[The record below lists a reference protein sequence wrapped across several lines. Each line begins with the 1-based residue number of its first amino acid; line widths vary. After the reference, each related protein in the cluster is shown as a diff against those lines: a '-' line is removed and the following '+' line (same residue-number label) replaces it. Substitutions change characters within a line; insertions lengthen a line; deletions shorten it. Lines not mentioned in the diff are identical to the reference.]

1 MRRRIYEIIEQATE
15 EDLASR
21 VYDIFMMIMIIGSLV
36 PLAFKEEPYYFTLLD
51 RVAVAIF
58 MLDYFF
64 RWITADI
71 KFGKTDIISFLKY
84 PFTPMAIVDLVS
96 ILPSLTILN
105 SSFKALRV
113 LRLMRSFRV
122 FRVFKIVRYSKNMQI
137 ISNVLKNSKDALLAV
152 CTLAVGYILISALII
167 LNVEPES
174 FNSFFDAVYWA
185 TISLTTM
192 GYGDI
197 YPVTT
202 FGRMVTMLSSVVGI
216 AIVALPAGIITAGYM
231 KEISDEDDEDNEVV
245 NEINNKNNDNK
256 KDNEDRE

>member
-1 MRRRIYEIIEQATE
+1 
-15 EDLASR
+15 
-21 VYDIFMMIMIIGSLV
+21 
-36 PLAFKEEPYYFTLLD
+36 
-51 RVAVAIF
+51 
-58 MLDYFF
+58 
-64 RWITADI
+64 
-71 KFGKTDIISFLKY
+71 
-84 PFTPMAIVDLVS
+84 
-96 ILPSLTILN
+96 
-105 SSFKALRV
+105 
-113 LRLMRSFRV
+113 MRSFRV
-122 FRVFKIVRYSKNMQI
+122 FRVFKIVRYSKNLQI

-231 KEISDEDDEDNEVV
+231 KEISDEEDEDSDE
-245 NEINNKNNDNK
+245 KNNDNINDK
-256 KDNEDRE
+256 KDNEDKE

>member
-1 MRRRIYEIIEQATE
+1 
-15 EDLASR
+15 
-21 VYDIFMMIMIIGSLV
+21 
-36 PLAFKEEPYYFTLLD
+36 
-51 RVAVAIF
+51 
-58 MLDYFF
+58 
-64 RWITADI
+64 
-71 KFGKTDIISFLKY
+71 
-84 PFTPMAIVDLVS
+84 MAIVDLVS

-122 FRVFKIVRYSKNMQI
+122 FRVFKIVRYSKNLQI

-245 NEINNKNNDNK
+245 NEVNNKNNDNK

>member
-1 MRRRIYEIIEQATE
+1 
-15 EDLASR
+15 
-21 VYDIFMMIMIIGSLV
+21 
-36 PLAFKEEPYYFTLLD
+36 
-51 RVAVAIF
+51 
-58 MLDYFF
+58 
-64 RWITADI
+64 
-71 KFGKTDIISFLKY
+71 
-84 PFTPMAIVDLVS
+84 
-96 ILPSLTILN
+96 
-105 SSFKALRV
+105 
-113 LRLMRSFRV
+113 
-122 FRVFKIVRYSKNMQI
+122 MQI

-231 KEISDEDDEDNEVV
+231 KEISDEDDEADKDN
-245 NEINNKNNDNK
+245 NNNNNNDK
-256 KDNEDRE
+256 KDNEDKE